1 MLSFKSR
8 KVEKNSSPAHQR
20 QLAPSRMISNSE
32 MIDLLAA
39 ENVLNNNEIEKTS
52 EDLIAMLRSISDTE
66 ERNNKVKE
74 LKSMLE
80 LLMLETN

>member
-8 KVEKNSSPAHQR
+8 KVEQNSSPAQQG

-39 ENVLNNNEIEKTS
+39 ENVLNKNEIEKTS
-52 EDLIAMLRSISDTE
+52 ENLIAMLRSISDTE
-66 ERNNKVKE
+66 ERNKKVKE

>member
-1 MLSFKSR
+1 
-8 KVEKNSSPAHQR
+8 
-20 QLAPSRMISNSE
+20 MISNSE

-39 ENVLNNNEIEKTS
+39 ENVLNKNEIEKTS
-52 EDLIAMLRSISDTE
+52 ENLIAMLRSISDTE
-66 ERNNKVKE
+66 ERNKKVKE